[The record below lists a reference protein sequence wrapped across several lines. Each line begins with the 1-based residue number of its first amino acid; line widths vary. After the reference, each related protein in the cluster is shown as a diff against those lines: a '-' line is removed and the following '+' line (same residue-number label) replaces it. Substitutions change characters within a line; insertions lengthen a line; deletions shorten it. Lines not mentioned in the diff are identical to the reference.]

1 LVFCP
6 AGCLESNRALL
17 GDVSGGPDK
26 QVAVRFCGM
35 GSGRAHLDLVKR
47 GKGARRMP
55 RRGQAMKDVASCDK
69 SGGAARR
76 R

>member
-1 LVFCP
+1 M
-6 AGCLESNRALL
+6 GESW
-17 GDVSGGPDK
+17 DYEMGG
-26 QVAVRFCGM
+26 AN
-35 GSGRAHLDLVKR
+35 LDLVKR